1 MTDTLL
7 ISEAKIRQFTDINQS
22 VDTALIKNNI
32 RTAQDYY
39 LQAIIGTNLYNRLMS
54 DVDNDTLAG
63 YYLTILNDYIQDY
76 LLYATYYETLES
88 IYLRPRNNGLLKP
101 NGGENS
107 DPVDRDIYQMKRQS
121 IENKMAYYSERLTN
135 YIIEE
140 QDQFIELNNADKLY
154 EQWPDYT
161 NKYRN
166 PFVLRQNQN
175 GVNFA
180 RQYGIQTYDSRY
192 KQYPQ

>member
-76 LLYATYYETLES
+76 LLYATYYKTLES

-101 NGGENS
+101 S
-107 DPVDRDIYQMKRQS
+107 
-121 IENKMAYYSERLTN
+121 
-135 YIIEE
+135 
-140 QDQFIELNNADKLY
+140 
-154 EQWPDYT
+154 
-161 NKYRN
+161 
-166 PFVLRQNQN
+166 
-175 GVNFA
+175 
-180 RQYGIQTYDSRY
+180 
-192 KQYPQ
+192 